1 MVGGCIIKGNT
12 SHSGFQASSTRR
24 EIWNCL
30 ATCRWM
36 QWFWTVPSQISANS
50 RRYILDSGFWE
61 RLFTKS
67 SGSQELVDK
76 GKEHGV
82 HVPKMV
88 MKMALHMIKGSVQ
101 RAAGFSITDLVPVQH
116 ANACTVPALFITAEN
131 DDFISPAHAELLYE
145 VCSRC
150 LAVQFLSCE
159 SGWYISHVYRH
170 TPEPKTWSS
179 SREITTPSGQGSVF
193 GWRPLSFRNT

>member
-116 ANACTVPALFITAEN
+116 ANACTVPAWKRK
-131 DDFISPAHAELLYE
+131 DSPGTMARPAPQRRPAKRE
-145 VCSRC
+145 
-150 LAVQFLSCE
+150 Q
-159 SGWYISHVYRH
+159 SGW
-170 TPEPKTWSS
+170 
-179 SREITTPSGQGSVF
+179 
-193 GWRPLSFRNT
+193 WRWRAVWAAAARAWP